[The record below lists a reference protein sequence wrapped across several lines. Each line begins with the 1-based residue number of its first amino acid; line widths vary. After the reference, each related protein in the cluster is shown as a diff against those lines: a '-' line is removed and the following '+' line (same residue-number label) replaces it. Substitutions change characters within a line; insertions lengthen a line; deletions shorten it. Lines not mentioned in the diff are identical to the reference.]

1 MRRSL
6 AAGEIARE
14 DLALDLEV
22 ADPDTGE
29 ITRTIPGRKTELI
42 LHLSATDQTVGRF
55 GNTRTPISV
64 EQVKEWLATSSTV
77 IVRPVLDLNGHQPV
91 DSYEIPDRIRR
102 QVTLRDH
109 HCVFPH
115 CTKPTER
122 CDLDHVVP
130 HADDG
135 PTCPCNLAPLCRGHH
150 RLKTAGRVTY
160 RVLTPGTYLWT
171 GPAAS
176 GWSTP
181 PAPTTS
187 SA

>member
-1 MRRSL
+1 M
-6 AAGEIARE
+6 
-14 DLALDLEV
+14 
-22 ADPDTGE
+22 
-29 ITRTIPGRKTELI
+29 
-42 LHLSATDQTVGRF
+42 
-55 GNTRTPISV
+55 
-64 EQVKEWLATSSTV
+64 
-77 IVRPVLDLNGHQPV
+77 RPVLDLNGHQPV

-150 RLKTAGRVTY
+150 RLKTAGRITY

-171 GPAAS
+171 GP
-176 GWSTP
+176 GRQWLVDPTSTHDL
-181 PAPTTS
+181 
-187 SA
+187 